1 MPVDKERIKRIAS
14 ILKGKKDA
22 GKLVKSVRKPLFD
35 KKKVADRIPADGGY
49 PNGTQGVVS
58 AVRHY
63 LFNDDNYVG
72 DRIKRAMEDA
82 SRGELDPE
90 SLSQMLAHEDAKRIY
105 LGMPQVYGSFE
116 PSPYRPTVG
125 TMENPYQL
133 NGLLSDDS
141 FENTVLPMYATWKT
155 GQDWPLYDT
164 ASRVTDL
171 GGSAQLSN
179 FPYLHRAGM
188 SEGYDDKGQYI
199 SLHDVWDYNTAVK
212 GKDGDN
218 IGKWVGGKPFDVY
231 QRYYLDDWL
240 DIPEEARGNPY
251 IAPSYIESYIESDD
265 TGSSLPRNFEFNGLP
280 NERGE
285 WAPPELFASG
295 GKFIRAPK
303 YNNGTARFIEL
314 LDDYASMLY
323 NPYEPSVPEVRTPIR
338 YEPQPHYGLYEYPA
352 STGLVEAYPITV
364 SGVVAAPVVA
374 SEPEEVV
381 EDLFS
386 EEAMARR
393 ALKQRY
399 AESNFDNK
407 AKSHAGAIG
416 AWQIMPITYKDY
428 LGRGRGKAGDLNDP
442 EYNRKVRDWVMGI
455 IPRDLQDLYSENDA
469 PRVKLAKIYGAYN
482 WGAGNMRKYLRKQR
496 DAGVDISNDT
506 SWVEGLNPETKRYI
520 KYLALDED
528 IPDSTYTNRAFEEAA
543 AKRGYMK
550 DGGPLNLLYGGGDKF
565 ELGNLTGGLYP
576 LESNAVAEDTVV
588 PYTEEGIREKRFYD
602 DPSNKKTHRV
612 SAGETAWGISQQS
625 GVPLQTLLK
634 MNPDIGDGSLIKP
647 GQELMLG
654 YKPYPANR
662 EKDGDKVSASMLT
675 YKVQK
680 GDYLGKIA
688 KDNGLTLEQ
697 LLKINPQFTGRENAI
712 AIGETVNLG
721 EAKQKREFKTMR
733 ERREWERGLDDVSAI
748 QNYKHEKNYAIVDK
762 ERQTMTVYS
771 PDNKI
776 VRVIHVNTGSSN
788 DDFNTRTYSND
799 KGHILYGQGNMST
812 PAGITEIVSI
822 GKDYGHKSYVRAR
835 VGSDGKVS
843 TVKDENG
850 NTVADTIASSMHYE
864 KGLFGP
870 NSSNGCIRMSGEDA
884 DSLSDILGVGSRVY
898 TLPQRK
904 DENGDSLSRFKLED
918 GKLSFYSD
926 DPVGRTDNNGLEPIP
941 VYEKG
946 RPKKDK
952 NGNIIYR
959 DFASEDDYNLT
970 RDMTAAPLFSN
981 YSGDSEAETELERNR
996 AAFAN
1001 TLADEKQSIM
1011 SDLIANKIGL
1021 NSDTYNRLAELSVAL
1036 AAQESEFGTG
1046 KKFKVKAAFPGAV
1059 RALKGEN
1066 GAQSVGATQMKYAG
1080 YNDEVRKIMRRMRIN
1095 TSIDTDNQKDIENS
1109 ARATIVLLAYMYN
1122 NQLTPSHRRKL
1133 KEAGMSEEEALAM
1146 MFNGRSVKELE
1157 ELVSD
1162 KNWREKLITVSKY
1175 PGGIGR
1181 NLPFNLGTKEV
1192 LAADYANKVNK
1203 YLQENE
1209 SFHYSFGGL
1218 LDKLGSVYRNDRARM
1233 LEAIRKIR
1241 MNRFDGN
1248 SKDTGQMRRAPFWQ
1262 RMVQGATMAEAPA
1275 VMTAAGMEVNP
1286 DGTITY
1292 GNDSEGVRQLR
1303 DNLAVIGATGLGSFL
1318 GGSGLLYDIGKSA
1331 AVGIDTM
1338 GRMAM
1343 PSTFL
1348 KGVAT
1353 YVPKAAGAL
1362 EAASPWLDAGALS
1375 LWSAKAGQSA
1385 IDAGRHGDA
1394 GTATAMGTM
1403 ALMPLIPIAPSLT
1416 NGTKDIRFGLS
1427 NLNEYRKLLK
1437 DPENYMSGLKYA
1449 RDKYAARA
1457 DVLDRNM
1464 KLAAGYTI
1472 DEANNPFLPRIIK
1485 ERSVLDN
1492 LPEVSLTHPF
1502 TGWMKKYVGK
1512 TDQFTGSITLNP
1524 WHKKVIQEA
1533 WKNPRTALQI
1543 VDADAGAHEGT
1554 HWALKKLGANTL
1566 SRPGTIYYEANPNHP
1581 LFQEVTWQFSDPNRI
1596 IGAPTPFKEAWMR
1609 SPEEFVAE
1617 MTNKEYY
1624 HGIPFNQTYPQWDLM
1639 KADKI
1644 NNFLG
1649 KRFSFPKEDAGEIAR
1664 RFSLFG
1670 FKNGGKMKN

>member
-1 MPVDKERIKRIAS
+1 
-14 ILKGKKDA
+14 
-22 GKLVKSVRKPLFD
+22 
-35 KKKVADRIPADGGY
+35 
-49 PNGTQGVVS
+49 
-58 AVRHY
+58 
-63 LFNDDNYVG
+63 
-72 DRIKRAMEDA
+72 
-82 SRGELDPE
+82 
-90 SLSQMLAHEDAKRIY
+90 
-105 LGMPQVYGSFE
+105 
-116 PSPYRPTVG
+116 
-125 TMENPYQL
+125 MENPYQL

-171 GGSAQLSN
+171 GGSAQLSD

-265 TGSSLPRNFEFNGLP
+265 TGSSLPRNFGFNGLP

-314 LDDYASMLY
+314 LDDYASMPY
-323 NPYEPSVPEVRTPIR
+323 QPYEPSVPEVRTPIR

-455 IPRDLQDLYSENDA
+455 IPRDLRDLYSENDA

-496 DAGVDISNDT
+496 EAGVDISNDT
-506 SWVEGLNPETKRYI
+506 SWVDGLNPETKRYI

-528 IPDSTYTNRAFEEAA
+528 IPDSTYTNKAFEEAA
-543 AKRGYMK
+543 AKRGYK
-550 DGGPLNLLYGGGDKF
+550 EAYPGFKQYGPGGA
-565 ELGNLTGGLYP
+565 LGLVNP
-576 LESNAVAEDTVV
+576 NIVRNAVKNAVLSVLPMSVSKGLSSVASLTRGDLRGAPLKDYYDYGVQEDWNPEQGFLMSPTKQQKYMEEIGYHKVDDSSYGMV
-588 PYTEEGIREKRFYD
+588 DRAATE
-602 DPSNKKTHRV
+602 
-612 SAGETAWGISQQS
+612 
-625 GVPLQTLLK
+625 
-634 MNPDIGDGSLIKP
+634 
-647 GQELMLG
+647 
-654 YKPYPANR
+654 
-662 EKDGDKVSASMLT
+662 
-675 YKVQK
+675 
-680 GDYLGKIA
+680 LGKILGTTIPIYQLGGDDISPENVKLVSTNPDEVRPYFERLVNSKSERLLRDPGSHPSA
-688 KDNGLTLEQ
+688 LYKDSNGNYY
-697 LLKINPQFTGRENAI
+697 LKSWDLNDYGQHGRRSSGTTYGVSQALAELYDYIGTPFVQRTGLIRVPTEEEMPVYDKSKEKAVQDF
-712 AIGETVNLG
+712 AELY
-721 EAKQKREFKTMR
+721 R
-733 ERREWERGLDDVSAI
+733 ERIANGEFSSGGSIHIKPSHRGRLTELKA
-748 QNYKHEKNYAIVDK
+748 
-762 ERQTMTVYS
+762 R
-771 PDNKI
+771 
-776 VRVIHVNTGSSN
+776 TG
-788 DDFNTRTYSND
+788 
-799 KGHILYGQGNMST
+799 K
-812 PAGITEIVSI
+812 
-822 GKDYGHKSYVRAR
+822 
-835 VGSDGKVS
+835 
-843 TVKDENG
+843 
-850 NTVADTIASSMHYE
+850 
-864 KGLFGP
+864 
-870 NSSNGCIRMSGEDA
+870 
-884 DSLSDILGVGSRVY
+884 
-898 TLPQRK
+898 
-904 DENGDSLSRFKLED
+904 
-918 GKLSFYSD
+918 
-926 DPVGRTDNNGLEPIP
+926 
-941 VYEKG
+941 
-946 RPKKDK
+946 
-952 NGNIIYR
+952 
-959 DFASEDDYNLT
+959 
-970 RDMTAAPLFSN
+970 
-981 YSGDSEAETELERNR
+981 SEAEL
-996 AAFAN
+996 
-1001 TLADEKQSIM
+1001 
-1011 SDLIANKIGL
+1011 
-1021 NSDTYNRLAELSVAL
+1021 
-1036 AAQESEFGTG
+1036 
-1046 KKFKVKAAFPGAV
+1046 
-1059 RALKGEN
+1059 
-1066 GAQSVGATQMKYAG
+1066 
-1080 YNDEVRKIMRRMRIN
+1080 YNDGNHAHKKMVVFARNARKWHG
-1095 TSIDTDNQKDIENS
+1095 D
-1109 ARATIVLLAYMYN
+1109 
-1122 NQLTPSHRRKL
+1122 
-1133 KEAGMSEEEALAM
+1133 
-1146 MFNGRSVKELE
+1146 
-1157 ELVSD
+1157 
-1162 KNWREKLITVSKY
+1162 
-1175 PGGIGR
+1175 
-1181 NLPFNLGTKEV
+1181 
-1192 LAADYANKVNK
+1192 
-1203 YLQENE
+1203 
-1209 SFHYSFGGL
+1209 GGL
-1218 LDKLGSVYRNDRARM
+1218 LDKFSSVYGNDRARM
-1233 LEAIRKIR
+1233 LDAIRKIR

-1472 DEANNPFLPRIIK
+1472 DEANNQFLPRIIK

-1543 VDADAGAHEGT
+1543 VDADGGAHEGT